1 MISLLSRKNIAVHIT
16 ALIFVL
22 IGCKAEKVFIPESP
36 IITNQ
41 TYKSPLTKKI
51 TDKVNLVK
59 RVVADTLTEIAP
71 GVKQTT
77 ISYIDYAD
85 RPMRLFIVEADLNNP
100 NITIKA
106 GTPNNRTQF
115 AKQIVS
121 DIARTQD
128 TAGSRVLVA
137 INGDY
142 FNVTSGEPQSILYKN
157 GVAVK
162 QLFRLCALCT
172 FLSID
177 KTGIPS
183 IVSKDRVPLIDST
196 KIQNAVGG
204 FHWLVRD
211 SAKVVQ
217 GDPSIEPRTAVGV
230 AANRV
235 VYFVVIDGRK
245 SDYSNGMSF
254 GQLSDVFF
262 ALGVKDA
269 INLDGGG
276 SSTLVV
282 KEGTAF
288 QVKNRPSDG
297 MERPVANAI
306 TIVSTQ

>member
-1 MISLLSRKNIAVHIT
+1 MHRKISVAFIAILFIAPSCKQKET
-16 ALIFVL
+16 FV
-22 IGCKAEKVFIPESP
+22 PDSP
-36 IITNQ
+36 ILSNQ
-41 TYKSPLTKKI
+41 TYNSLLTKKI

-59 RVVADTLTEIAP
+59 KVVADTLTEIAP
-71 GVKQTT
+71 GVRQTT
-77 ISYIDYAD
+77 INYIDYTD
-85 RPMRLFIVEADLNNP
+85 KPMRLFIVEADLNNP

-106 GTPNNRTQF
+106 GTPNNRPQY
-115 AKQIVS
+115 ARQEVS
-121 DIARTQD
+121 EMARAQD

-142 FNVTSGEPQSILYKN
+142 FNTTTYEPQSILFKN
-157 GVAVK
+157 GIAIK
-162 QLFRLCALCT
+162 QVFRLCALCT

-177 KTGIPS
+177 KSGIPS
-183 IVSKDRVPLIDST
+183 IVSKERVAQIDTT

-211 SAKVVQ
+211 SEKIAQ

-230 AANRV
+230 AANKM
-235 VYFVVIDGRK
+235 VYFVAIDGRK
-245 SDYSNGMSF
+245 TDYSNGMSF

-282 KEGTAF
+282 KEGTTF
-288 QVKNRPSDG
+288 KVKNRPSDG
-297 MERPVANAI
+297 FERQVANAL